1 MLGVKSPLARLM
13 TIYGTRPEAIKL
25 APVVKGLEADRRFES
40 VLVNSGQHREL
51 LQQVNQLFSL
61 NPDHDLDVFGQ
72 GQGLNQLTSKV
83 FGKLDPLLDGIRP
96 DAVIVQGDTSTVAAA
111 ALATFNRGIPVV
123 HLEAGLRSGNLWS
136 PFPEEANRRV
146 VSQIASL
153 HLAPTAGAKRNLF
166 ANGIGEQNIV
176 VTGNTVIDALR
187 LALKLDVPTTPDIRS
202 ILDAASATVLVTIH
216 RRENWAAIDDIAA
229 ALKDIAGELA
239 DTDFI
244 LPLHG
249 NPTVREPLIAALS
262 DVPNFHLVD
271 AVGYG
276 DLVRILDAC
285 EFAITDSGGIQEE
298 APSLAKPVFVVR
310 EDTERPEAVEA
321 GTVRLVGNSR
331 PEIVGGVL
339 DTVRDSSKFES
350 MKRAVNPYGDGRA
363 APRSIEAIAELLGI
377 GSRIDEFAG

>member
-1 MLGVKSPLARLM
+1 M
-13 TIYGTRPEAIKL
+13 TIYGTRPEAIKV
-25 APVVKGLEADRRFES
+25 APVVKGVEADPRFES
-40 VLVNSGQHREL
+40 ILVNTGQHRGL

-61 NPDHDLDVFGQ
+61 KPDHDLDVFGQ

-83 FGKLDPLLDGIRP
+83 FGKVDPLLDMMHP
-96 DAVIVQGDTSTVAAA
+96 DVVVVQGDTSTVAAA
-111 ALATFNRGIPVV
+111 ALATFNRGIPLV

-153 HLAPTAGAKRNLF
+153 HLAPTAGAKRNLL
-166 ANGIGEQNIV
+166 ANGIHEQAIV

-187 LALKLDVPTTPDIRS
+187 LALQLDVPATPEIRS
-202 ILDAASATVLVTIH
+202 ILDTASATVLVTIH
-216 RRENWAAIDDIAA
+216 RRENWAAIDEIAA
-229 ALKDIAGELA
+229 ALKDIAEELPV
-239 DTDFI
+239 TEFI

-249 NPTVREPLIAALS
+249 NPAVREPLTATLS
-262 DVPNFHLVD
+262 EVPNFHLVD

-285 EFAITDSGGIQEE
+285 EFVITDSGGIQEE

-321 GTVRLVGNSR
+321 GTVLLVGNSR
-331 PEIVGGVL
+331 PGIVGKVL
-339 DTVRDSSKFES
+339 GTVRDSTQFES

-363 APRSIEAIAELLGI
+363 APRSIEAIAELLGV
-377 GSRIDEFAG
+377 GSRIEEFAG